1 MVWLCPIYTVYKTGG
16 CRCVHSLWMAD
27 PCSKLLQWGVPF
39 KFVQEIYGSHKPGQV
54 QTNKSFL
61 PNVLDFSSNS
71 TVCMYF
77 MMWDVGCSLW
87 YGMLLIRTKWEAE
100 HLLEM
105 VLKNSLESRT
115 GLEYFQKGFI
125 KNHLHVS
132 PLSLSLEASSSVAV
146 NCERSGT
153 GPSVWWCVVCSLLP
167 VLSLVLPSGPRRGC
181 REVDLYTGY
190 TTRNIL
196 CMPIVS
202 RGSVIGVVQMV
213 NKLSG
218 SAFSKTDENNFK
230 MFAVFCALAL
240 HCANV
245 SHDIF
250 TTWC

>member
-1 MVWLCPIYTVYKTGG
+1 
-16 CRCVHSLWMAD
+16 
-27 PCSKLLQWGVPF
+27 
-39 KFVQEIYGSHKPGQV
+39 
-54 QTNKSFL
+54 
-61 PNVLDFSSNS
+61 
-71 TVCMYF
+71 
-77 MMWDVGCSLW
+77 
-87 YGMLLIRTKWEAE
+87 
-100 HLLEM
+100 M

-125 KNHLHVS
+125 KNHVHVF
-132 PLSLSLEASSSVAV
+132 PLSLSLEATSSIALK
-146 NCERSGT
+146 CGRSGT
-153 GPSVWWCVVCSLLP
+153 GLSVRRHVAYSLLP
-167 VLSLVLPSGPRRGC
+167 VLSLVLPSRPRRGR

-245 SHDIF
+245 SHDVF
-250 TTWC
+250 TTWYEIL